1 LILLSPSKLSH
12 DFPHVISIKK
22 VASLMYPSCKVSFLS
37 LTFYSCF
44 SIKKKNWHVAI
55 QLFF

>member
-44 SIKKKNWHVAI
+44 SI
-55 QLFF
+55 